1 MANRE
6 NMFAKAAEKRKAE
19 QNALENKLKGV
30 EANTEEAIVNKA
42 DVPDAK
48 NDAPKAKSDKKTPA
62 KKATKADTN
71 TTTTAVKARKVS
83 MNISLPAEYK
93 KKLNDY
99 AAAKQLSASV
109 VIQILIDSHCN
120 L

>member
-1 MANRE
+1 MANRD
-6 NMFAKAAEKRKAE
+6 NMFAKAAE
-19 QNALENKLKGV
+19 KGV

-48 NDAPKAKSDKKTPA
+48 ADAHKAKSNKKTSA
-62 KKATKADTN
+62 KKANTN
-71 TTTTAVKARKVS
+71 TTTTAKAKKVA